1 MSTYKVIK
9 TFAIFEYN
17 PKTRG
22 HKIKWF
28 KENQII
34 SQSMKTRMSNPDKYL
49 EQINN

>member
-9 TFAIFEYN
+9 EFAIFEYN
-17 PKTRG
+17 PKTKG

-34 SQSMKTRMSNPDKYL
+34 SQSIKTRMSNPDKYL